1 MHYYFGV
8 VILPRDR
15 TGDLVNSGERTPG
28 ELVEYAPRV
37 VEAIEGINYTVETV
51 LWAHH
56 RNPFRRRA
64 RPLAPASFRHRSLRR
79 V

>member
-1 MHYYFGV
+1 V
-8 VILPRDR
+8 
-15 TGDLVNSGERTPG
+15 S
-28 ELVEYAPRV
+28 VEYAPRV

-56 RNPFRRRA
+56 QNLFRRRA

>member
-1 MHYYFGV
+1 
-8 VILPRDR
+8 
-15 TGDLVNSGERTPG
+15 LVNSGERTPG

-56 RNPFRRRA
+56 RTCFGG
-64 RPLAPASFRHRSLRR
+64 APALWLPPLSATA